1 MSSWHN
7 VIFGSYSILPEL
19 WMIQNVKK
27 NMKYVEERT
36 SQAKVLP
43 NVVNVKVARTLH
55 TLEMQNISINSKLCE
70 VWLL

>member
-1 MSSWHN
+1 
-7 VIFGSYSILPEL
+7 
-19 WMIQNVKK
+19 MIQNVKK

-70 VWLL
+70 V